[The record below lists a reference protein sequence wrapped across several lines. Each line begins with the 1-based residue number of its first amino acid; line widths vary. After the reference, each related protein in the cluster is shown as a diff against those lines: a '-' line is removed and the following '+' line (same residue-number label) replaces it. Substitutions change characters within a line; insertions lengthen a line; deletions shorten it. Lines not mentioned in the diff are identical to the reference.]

1 MSGSSMMSTSDFAP
15 AGMPVR
21 VSGGESLR
29 PPSQV
34 YFVGIVPFGE
44 KAGLESSS
52 CRGAAGGI
60 AAEGTA
66 GAADGV
72 VDETVEGADIGG
84 DDLRIKVID
93 TMPRN
98 TKSIAVRMY
107 ILMP

>member
-1 MSGSSMMSTSDFAP
+1 MSTSDFAV
-15 AGMPVR
+15 AGTPVI

-34 YFVGIVPFGE
+34 YFRGIVPFCE

-52 CRGAAGGI
+52 SRGAVGGGAGCATSGV
-60 AAEGTA
+60 A
-66 GAADGV
+66 GGV
-72 VDETVEGADIGG
+72 VDEVVEGASIGG

-98 TKSIAVRMY
+98 TKSIATRMY
-107 ILMP
+107 ILIP